1 MELRESR
8 DGTRETGQVW
18 GVGVGEA
25 QTKLGRELTKNTLSK
40 VSSREQLNLRIPSL
54 EVTASC
60 AHQALEEAC
69 EKG

>member
-8 DGTRETGQVW
+8 DGTRETGQAS
-18 GVGVGEA
+18 GGGA
-25 QTKLGRELTKNTLSK
+25 QTKLGRELTKNTPSK

-54 EVTASC
+54 EVTAPR